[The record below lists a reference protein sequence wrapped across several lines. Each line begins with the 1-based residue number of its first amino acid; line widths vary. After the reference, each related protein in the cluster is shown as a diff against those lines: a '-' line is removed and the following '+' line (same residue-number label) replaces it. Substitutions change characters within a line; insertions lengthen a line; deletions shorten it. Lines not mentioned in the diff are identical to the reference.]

1 MSRISGL
8 LRRTFGIMKDH
19 VGTDL
24 FGNKYYQVPEQKTW
38 TGRIVRAK
46 RMVVASNP
54 TEFEYLEGNIP
65 SEWDAWIRGRRKQ
78 PPSIEELM
86 KNQVNREQIKNKA
99 QDVEKKELA
108 LQAKE
113 YEEGLVA
120 RPSQTIVQGHASAI
134 SFGRQEISAE
144 PTSTANTFQPGSWTP
159 TAKK

>member
-1 MSRISGL
+1 M
-8 LRRTFGIMKDH
+8 RRTFGIMKDH

-38 TGRIVRAK
+38 TGRTVRAK
-46 RMVVASNP
+46 RMVVVSNP
-54 TEFEYLEGNIP
+54 TEFEYQEGNIP

-86 KNQVNREQIKNKA
+86 KNQVYREQIKNKA
-99 QDVEKKELA
+99 QDVEKTELA

-120 RPSQTIVQGHASAI
+120 RPSQTVVKGHASAT
-134 SFGRQEISAE
+134 SFGQQEISEE